1 MPRGMRHKQGQLT
14 RAQNNTSK
22 KTLNHVLIEV
32 GVRAN
37 EEFKRK
43 QVIAG
48 IKKYRAELEA
58 ELEAELAFQD
68 FTRTLLIKELNE
80 YILQARRWQEED
92 GCGDVKIHNII
103 LYDLEDYL
111 QHRNDGSDCE
121 AEEEVESE
129 EEEE

>member
-1 MPRGMRHKQGQLT
+1 MGPLN
-14 RAQNNTSK
+14 RAQNNNSK
-22 KTLNHVLIEV
+22 ETLNAVLIE
-32 GVRAN
+32 GALWAAK
-37 EEFKRK
+37 EWKRE

-48 IKKYRAELEA
+48 IKKYRAEL
-58 ELEAELAFQD
+58 AFQE

-80 YILQARRWQEED
+80 YILKARRWQEED

-111 QHRNDGSDCE
+111 SHRNDGSDCE

>member
-1 MPRGMRHKQGQLT
+1 MPKGRHAKMGPLN
-14 RAQNNTSK
+14 RAQNNNSK
-22 KTLNHVLIEV
+22 ETLNAVLIE
-32 GVRAN
+32 GALWAAK
-37 EEFKRK
+37 EWKRE

-48 IKKYRAELEA
+48 IKKYRAEL
-58 ELEAELAFQD
+58 AFQE

-80 YILQARRWQEED
+80 YILKARRWQEED